1 VEAVTV
7 GKRHGGEGG
16 AMTPRT
22 EQQPQMSVEEFE
34 QLERHAPETVWLEFI
49 NGKVQVKPAPDGNH
63 SEVYMWLLERCMQLR
78 PDLRLYP
85 ERGLKTEAYRKG
97 RARADAI
104 LMPKGG
110 LKGHGEWSEADGVL
124 MAVEVTS
131 YDSDTSQRDR
141 VEKPD
146 GYAAAGIPVY
156 LLIDRDD
163 FSVVLFNQP
172 EDGRYRHQE
181 KSPFG
186 ATIKIPD
193 PVNITLDTE
202 PLKELVD

>member
-1 VEAVTV
+1 
-7 GKRHGGEGG
+7 
-16 AMTPRT
+16 MTPRT

-34 QLERHAPETVWLEFI
+34 QLERHAPETVRLEFI
-49 NGKVQVKPAPDGNH
+49 KGKVQVKPVPDGNH
-63 SEVYMWLLERCMQLR
+63 TEIYMWLLERCMQLR

-110 LKGHGEWSEADGVL
+110 LKGHGEWSEAGGVL

-131 YDSDTSQRDR
+131 YDSGTNQRDR

-163 FSVVLFNQP
+163 CSVVVFNQP
-172 EDGRYRHQE
+172 EDGRYRHEE
-181 KSPFG
+181 KLPFG

-193 PVNITLDTE
+193 PVNITLDTD
-202 PLKELVD
+202 PLKEFAD